1 MELSESKNICR
12 IKIMKKDLELKQKI
26 INSIMKNGNKK
37 TAEKIIKKSL
47 KLIQKSDKKNY
58 INLLKHSIINSTPT
72 FKINVQ
78 SKKRGKRKTKK
89 EIPTFIGNNS
99 LRIIAALNFLTENSL
114 KNKELNGFYKKIT
127 NEIIETASPKSKS
140 IEQKNEI
147 QKQVLMQKRYLA
159 NFRW

>member
-1 MELSESKNICR
+1 MKENIQ
-12 IKIMKKDLELKQKI
+12 LKQKI

-37 TAEKIIKKSL
+37 TAEKILKKSL
-47 KLIQKSDKKNY
+47 KLIQKKDKKNH
-58 INLLKHSIINSTPT
+58 ISLLKHSIINSTPT

-89 EIPTFIGNNS
+89 EIPTFIRTDS
-99 LRIIAALNFLTENSL
+99 ERIISSFNILTENSL
-114 KNKELNGFYKKIT
+114 RNKAINGFYKKIA
-127 NEIIETASPKSKS
+127 NEVLETAVQKGKS
-140 IEQKNEI
+140 IEQRNEI